1 MSTEVLLPFPQ
12 FPVASILLWAGIGSL
27 LLYLARDSA
36 HRLILSL
43 TRILH
48 NGFRIAAQSMRL
60 AERRL
65 AQRNREVL
73 LTLGAEASERMVARE
88 LERVDAAVQRD
99 LAEYPALQ
107 RRLLEQLTTLDEDYK
122 QSTEV
127 PPEPPG
133 WTKAVAAIAKVPA
146 AGDPT
151 VVKVMES
158 IHESLS
164 KAEKRAL
171 DEYRKNSHERHR
183 LLKAMMPH
191 WRRVQQ
197 ALGEVDKR
205 VSSLLQ
211 RAGTID
217 RHMDEYRGIV
227 GGTDQAVRLLSS
239 SSLTQFFISAFVL
252 AIAVGGAVINFN
264 LISRPMQEMVGGNT
278 YLMGFQ
284 TANIAALVIIL
295 VEVAMGLFL
304 MESLR
309 ITRLFPV
316 IGALD
321 DKMRVRMIW
330 FTFAML
336 LIMASIES
344 GLAYM
349 RELLS
354 QDDAA
359 LVAGLLSNAGSGL
372 DANSNRWITTAA
384 QMGMG
389 FVLPFALTFVAIPLE
404 SFIHSSRTVLGVT
417 AAGALRVLAVLLR
430 LLGNLS
436 HYSGTALVN
445 LYDLLIFIPIG
456 IERQIRAYRHR
467 PAEANTGGVE
477 MAHSGE

>member
-1 MSTEVLLPFPQ
+1 MSTEALLPFPQ
-12 FPVASILLWAGIGSL
+12 FPIAPILLWAGLASV
-27 LLYLARDSA
+27 LLYLARDSS

-43 TRILH
+43 ARILH
-48 NGFRIAAQSMRL
+48 NGFRLAARSVRL

-65 AQRNREVL
+65 VQRNREVL

-99 LAEYPALQ
+99 LSEYPALQ
-107 RRLLEQLTTLDEDYK
+107 RRLLERVTALEEDY
-122 QSTEV
+122 QRSTEV

-133 WTKAVAAIAKVPA
+133 WTKAVATIAKVPS

-151 VVKVMES
+151 VAKVMES
-158 IHESLS
+158 IQESLS

-171 DEYRKNSHERHR
+171 DEYRKSSHERHR
-183 LLKAMMPH
+183 LLKSMMPH

-197 ALGEVDKR
+197 ALSEVDKR

-211 RAGTID
+211 RARTID
-217 RHMDEYRGIV
+217 RHMDEYREIA

-239 SSLTQFFISAFVL
+239 SSLTQFFISTFVL

-309 ITRLFPV
+309 VTRLFPV

-336 LIMASIES
+336 LVMASIES

-359 LVAGLLSNAGSGL
+359 LVAGLLSNAGAGV
-372 DANSNRWITTAA
+372 DAGSNRWITTAA

-404 SFIHSSRTVLGVT
+404 SFIHSSRTVLGVA
-417 AAGALRVLAVLLR
+417 AAGALRVLAVVLR
-430 LLGNLS
+430 LFGSLA

-445 LYDLLIFIPIG
+445 LYDLVIFIPVG
-456 IERQIRAYRHR
+456 IERQFKAHR
-467 PAEANTGGVE
+467 RRSVPRNGGPVQ
-477 MAHSGE
+477 MASGGE